1 MLDKLYCRFLKKY
14 MKLVH
19 ERTTRAMYI
28 DFSKTLDSDSC
39 ENRYGKL
46 IYFVSNMNN
55 AVWVK
60 EKPI

>member
-1 MLDKLYCRFLKKY
+1 
-14 MKLVH
+14 
-19 ERTTRAMYI
+19 MYI

-55 AVWVK
+55 AVWIK